1 MASDKQIGENYEKFY
16 AERSLGKLYPTE
28 FVVRTFLAQYPGLTF
43 PKLKPGADVIDI
55 GFGDGRNTF
64 FLCEQGWSVS
74 GVEIT
79 AGIVDQLSRR
89 LSAAGLK
96 ADLRVGR
103 NSSIPYGDSTFDCL
117 LACHSCYYCDEGQ
130 TLNDNLREYQ
140 RVVKPGGWLVASL
153 ARSDSYIF
161 RGAQNNGD
169 GTFTIL
175 NDPYQNRNGYK
186 LHAFVD
192 NLDAERFFSSYFDQ
206 FSFGSAVNNY
216 YGIDERLIWIVCRNA
231 K

>member
-1 MASDKQIGENYEKFY
+1 MANDKQIGQNYEKFY
-16 AERSLGKLYPTE
+16 AERSLGKVYPTE
-28 FVVRTFLAQYPGLTF
+28 FVVRTFLAQYPGLAF
-43 PKLKPGADVIDI
+43 PKLKPGARILDV

-64 FLCEQGWSVS
+64 FLCEQGWTVS

-79 AGIVDQLSRR
+79 EGIVEQLRPR
-89 LSAAGLK
+89 LSAVELK

-103 NSSIPYGDSTFDCL
+103 NSSLPFEDSTFDCL

-130 TLNDNLREYQ
+130 TLNDNLREY
-140 RVVKPGGWLVASL
+140 RRAMKPGGWLVASL

-161 RGAQNNGD
+161 NGARNNGD

-186 LHAFVD
+186 LHAFA
-192 NLDAERFFSSYFDQ
+192 NNQEAERFFAPYFAN

-216 YGIDERLIWIVCRNA
+216 YGIDERLIWIVCQ
-231 K
+231 KQ